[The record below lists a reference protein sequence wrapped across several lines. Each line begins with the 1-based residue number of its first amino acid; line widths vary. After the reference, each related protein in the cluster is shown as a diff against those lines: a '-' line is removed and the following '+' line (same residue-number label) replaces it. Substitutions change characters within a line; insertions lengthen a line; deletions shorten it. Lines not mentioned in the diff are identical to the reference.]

1 MRVIKIRDDILL
13 IYDHYKG
20 LLRIYDTLNEK
31 QISECKTSEHVWS
44 IRRVE

>member
-1 MRVIKIRDDILL
+1 MKKIRDNMLL
-13 IYDHYKG
+13 IYDEDKG

-31 QISECKTSEHVWS
+31 QISECKTSEDVKS

>member
-1 MRVIKIRDDILL
+1 MNKIRDNMLL
-13 IYDHYKG
+13 IYDTNN

-31 QISECKTSEHVWS
+31 QISECKTSEFVNS

>member
-1 MRVIKIRDDILL
+1 MLL
-13 IYDHYKG
+13 IYDDKKG

-31 QISECKTSEHVWS
+31 QISECKTSEFVNS